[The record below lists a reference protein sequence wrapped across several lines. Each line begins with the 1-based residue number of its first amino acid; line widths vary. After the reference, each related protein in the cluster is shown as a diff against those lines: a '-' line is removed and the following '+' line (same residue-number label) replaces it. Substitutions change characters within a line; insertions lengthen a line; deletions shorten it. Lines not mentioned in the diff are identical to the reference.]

1 MPDPPSSHAQ
11 QGAVGFSRY
20 FLSLLCERLSLAGD
34 KENPLECE
42 VSHPTRDEY
51 DAALGE
57 RERG

>member
-1 MPDPPSSHAQ
+1 MHNR
-11 QGAVGFSRY
+11 VLSR
-20 FLSLLCERLSLAGD
+20 FFKILSLSCERLSLADD